1 MSEIQGKPVFG
12 VCECKEKVQVLSIDQ
27 VTDLIQQM
35 AANNWQVPENYI
47 PKTSV
52 NGIIEQHSD
61 QEIKLWVGTQAQYDE
76 LEDTRNL
83 FAIISDD
90 QTQATIET
98 LLNQHGQSIENIN
111 NNISN
116 IIDGTIIVT
125 EAVNAQNA
133 ILNNDGTYSG
143 FKTDANGVLKTE
155 DDIIERK
162 RLIFSGEKALTL
174 NSSNNHYEAVFTGL
188 NLQEGDK
195 IQIVIQQEGASPLN
209 KHVLGD
215 YVGYIANG
223 TNVNFTNVGGYYAFG
238 FNYQLQNTSDG
249 LIITFMQM
257 INSST
262 SSGYAGFS
270 YTPSSTIYCGKV
282 VKIYKIIE

>member
-52 NGIIEQHSD
+52 NGIIEQHND

-90 QTQATIET
+90 PTQATIET

-116 IIDGTIIVT
+116 IIDGKTIVT
-125 EAVNAQNA
+125 EATNAQNA

-143 FKTDANGVLKTE
+143 FTKDANGVLKTE

-174 NSSNNHYEAVFTGL
+174 NSTTSHYEALFTGL
-188 NLQEGDK
+188 DLQEGDK
-195 IQIVIQQEGASPLN
+195 IQIVAEHDANKASLN
-209 KHVLGD
+209 D
-215 YVGYIANG
+215 YFAYIGKENS
-223 TNVNFTNVGGYYAFG
+223 TNYYTYTNVGGYYGFAFQ
-238 FNYQLQNTSDG
+238 YQLKNTPDG
-249 LIITFMQM
+249 LIITFMQLTTT
-257 INSST
+257 ST
-262 SSGYAGFS
+262 NTGYAGFS
-270 YTPSSTIYCGKV
+270 YTPSSDYYCGKI